1 MKEKYINDWSREDWL
16 EERKKGI
23 GGSDAAALVGLSGYS
38 SSLSVYADKMGLV
51 DNNEDNEAM
60 RIGRDLEDYV
70 AKRFEEESGLK
81 TRNKNAILI
90 SEENPFMR
98 ANIDKAIV
106 GIKAGLECKTTNA
119 FNKTDFEGGNIPDY
133 YYCQCQH
140 YMAVTGYSKWY
151 LAVLVLGRSFHW
163 FEIERNE
170 DDIAALIEIE
180 KYFWEENIL
189 KQESPDPVE
198 SDSDLLK
205 ELYPEADSDQ
215 EVALYGKENTIESLI
230 NVKEQ
235 IKTLE
240 DRKNKLENQIKGE
253 LGEAESGFTNE
264 HKVMWKNRK
273 NNRLDSKRLKEEQP
287 SIYQKYLKQSNT
299 RTLTI
304 KEVS

>member
-1 MKEKYINDWSREDWL
+1 MKEIYINDWSREDWL
-16 EERKKGI
+16 DERKKGI
-23 GGSDAAALVGLSGYS
+23 GGSDAAALVGLSAYS
-38 SSLSVYADKMGLV
+38 SPLSIYADKMGLV
-51 DNNEDNEAM
+51 DNDVDNEAM

-70 AKRFEEESGLK
+70 AKRFEEETKLK

-180 KYFWEENIL
+180 KCFWEENIL
-189 KQESPDPVE
+189 KQEAPDPIE
-198 SDSDLLK
+198 NDGDLLK
-205 ELYPEADSDQ
+205 ELYPEADNDQ
-215 EVALYGKENTIESLI
+215 EIALYGKENSIKSLI
-230 NVKEQ
+230 NIKEQ
-235 IKTLE
+235 IKELDT
-240 DRKNKLENQIKGE
+240 KKKFLENQIKGE
-253 LGEAESGFTNE
+253 LGEAASGFTNNYQI
-264 HKVMWKNRK
+264 MWKNRVS
-273 NNRLDSKRLKEEQP
+273 NRIDTKKLKKEQP
-287 SIYQKYLKQSNT
+287 YIYQQYLKQSNT

>member
-1 MKEKYINDWSREDWL
+1 MKEIYINNWSREDWL

-23 GGSDAAALVGLSGYS
+23 GGSDAAALVGLSAYS
-38 SSLSVYADKMGLV
+38 SPLSVYADKMGLV
-51 DNNEDNEAM
+51 EDTEDNEAM

-70 AKRFEEESGLK
+70 AKRFEEETKLK

-180 KYFWEENIL
+180 KCFWEENIM
-189 KQESPDPVE
+189 KQEAPDPIE
-198 SDSDLLK
+198 NDGELLK
-205 ELYPEADSDQ
+205 ELYPEADNEQ
-215 EVALYGKENTIESLI
+215 EKALYGKENSIKSLI

-235 IKTLE
+235 IKEL
-240 DRKNKLENQIKGE
+240 DNKKKFLENKIKGS
-253 LGEAESGFTNE
+253 LGEAALGFTNDYQI
-264 HKVMWKNRK
+264 MWKNRVS
-273 NNRLDSKRLKEEQP
+273 NRIDTKKLKKEQP
-287 SIYQKYLKQSNT
+287 SIYQQYLKQSNT